1 MRMILIFIMVFMFSC
16 TGNLSDHELIDK
28 KPGINPDYSGITL
41 PPNIAPINFNVE
53 EKADRYQVR
62 IYTGTGK
69 QIQIKSRSGKIRIS
83 AGKWRKLLDNSAG
96 SELTIEI
103 FIKKDDQWH
112 KFRDITNHIANES
125 IDNHLVYRL
134 IDPGFEGWNKMGI
147 YQRNLENFDQD
158 PIMINDFSNKNCMNC
173 HSFCQNNSHTM
184 LFHMRGKIAGTVIH
198 RKGETKL
205 VNTKTDQI
213 MSPGVYPAWHPE
225 GRIVAFSV
233 NQIVQAFHSVPHK
246 RIEVM
251 DTLSDIIL
259 FDAEKNMVL
268 KFEDIASRER
278 FETFPGW
285 SPDGRFLYF
294 CSAIA
299 LPPDKYDQIRYDLL
313 RIAFDPV
320 TNQFGTVDTI
330 VSSART
336 GLSVSFPR
344 VSPDGKYL
352 MFCMSEYGN
361 FTIWHKES
369 DLYLVNLL
377 SGEIIKPEINSDQT
391 ESYHQ
396 WSSNGRWIVFSS
408 RRINGL
414 FTRPYFSYFDVN
426 GIAHKPFILPQQ
438 DPGFYDG
445 FFKSYNIPEF
455 VTSEVELNPRKLSK
469 IIRQKPLNASA
480 ININQ

>member
-1 MRMILIFIMVFMFSC
+1 
-16 TGNLSDHELIDK
+16 
-28 KPGINPDYSGITL
+28 
-41 PPNIAPINFNVE
+41 
-53 EKADRYQVR
+53 
-62 IYTGTGK
+62 
-69 QIQIKSRSGKIRIS
+69 
-83 AGKWRKLLDNSAG
+83 
-96 SELTIEI
+96 
-103 FIKKDDQWH
+103 
-112 KFRDITNHIANES
+112 
-125 IDNHLVYRL
+125 
-134 IDPGFEGWNKMGI
+134 
-147 YQRNLENFDQD
+147 
-158 PIMINDFSNKNCMNC
+158 
-173 HSFCQNNSHTM
+173 M